1 MKLFSRLLNKNTPKD
16 EVAAP
21 SAEEIAF
28 RRVQPW
34 VKIKGDLTLR
44 LDYEFLNSKS
54 LVFDL
59 GGYEGQWA
67 SDIYGKYGSK
77 VFVFEPMVEYAK
89 FIEKRFKHN
98 KAISVFRFG
107 LGARNESISLSLD
120 ENASS
125 AYKASKNKINGR
137 LRKAND
143 FLQKEKVK
151 QIDLIKINIEGGEYD
166 LLDHLI
172 EADRIKDI
180 RALQIQFHDFVP
192 DAPKRVQA
200 IRRQLKKTHVCTYS
214 YPFVWENWELKKA
227 A

>member
-1 MKLFSRLLNKNTPKD
+1 MINFSKLLKKSKTIEEKPKLS
-16 EVAAP
+16 P
-21 SAEEIAF
+21 EEIAF

-34 VKIKGDLTLR
+34 VKAKGDLTLR
-44 LDYEFLNSKS
+44 LDYEFLNPKS
-54 LVFDL
+54 VVFDL

-67 SDIYGKYGSK
+67 SDIFGKYGSK
-77 VFVFEPMVEYAK
+77 VFVFEPMLEYAK

-98 KAISVFRFG
+98 QAIKVFRFG
-107 LGARNESISLSLD
+107 IGARNETIALSLD

-125 AYKASKNKINGR
+125 AYKASSKKIDGR
-137 LRKAND
+137 LCKASD
-143 FLQKEKVK
+143 FLKKENIKK
-151 QIDLIKINIEGGEYD
+151 IDLIKINIEGGEYD

-172 EADRIKDI
+172 EADLIKDI

-192 DAPKRVQA
+192 DAVKRVQA